1 MRILVAILA
10 AVTAA
15 AVLAGTSSA
24 APLPGINIAGCTLGR
39 GGQETVPPGTTVIF
53 RNSWIARTVGLD
65 NLFLSALD
73 LNVSVNGVSVA
84 DPMSLWSDP
93 YPVETVFTPPTG
105 QDIDWIYPT
114 GITLESGDSVT
125 IVWSGVLTHPIA
137 DGFQPNF
144 GGGHVPAGDLLG
156 GNDTC
161 TVTGA

>member
-1 MRILVAILA
+1 MRTLLAVTA

-15 AVLAGTSSA
+15 AVFAGTSSA
-24 APLPGINIAGCTLGR
+24 APLSGINIAVCTLGR
-39 GGQETVPPGTTVIF
+39 GGQETVPAGTAVIF

-65 NLFLSALD
+65 NLFLNTLD
-73 LNVSVNGVSVA
+73 LNVSVNGVPVA
-84 DPMSLWSDP
+84 DPMSFWSDP

-105 QDIDWIYPT
+105 QEIDWIYPT

-125 IVWSGVLTHPIA
+125 IVWSGVLTHPIT
-137 DGFQPNF
+137 DGFQPTE